1 MNQTV
6 LMVVGLIILV
16 ALLIWAI
23 DIYSGYKLKK
33 RIQFEWGK
41 PPAWIRLDKEES
53 LKQAWKYAQTYQ
65 KFDSEVDDVTWYDL
79 DMMEVFEAVN
89 GTYSSVGSEALYQQ
103 MRNFDFD
110 QESAEQM
117 EKLISFYQENPTLR
131 EEVQFRFA
139 QLGKKDNNFVKH
151 YLSTTKGKEL
161 TGFYLHVLLGAL
173 PVIGLLLLAVG
184 LTWGAVLTLVS
195 ICFNVVYYLRKKEL
209 LETELNSMRYFVQTL
224 GAANAIS
231 KVETPVQSELKQQLA
246 PLKNIL
252 NFGASFRVKSNSE
265 AELIFD
271 YLNMALM
278 IPFISYNF
286 VLKRLSHYH
295 EQAVAL
301 WDILGRLEA
310 ASAILNFRLYM
321 SDVAI
326 PVFETGGVVAKG
338 SYHPLLHE
346 DAVANPIDWQRN
358 TLVTGSN
365 ASGKSTYVKSIAIN
379 CILAQTIHT
388 VAAEEFVM
396 QRGHVLTSMAVE
408 DDLFEGDSYFVA
420 EIKSIKRV
428 MDQIQRKERCYC
440 FIDEI
445 LKGTN
450 TIERISAS
458 ASIINWMKQYPSLAF
473 VATHDIE
480 LTEILKN
487 SCENVHF
494 EERVEADGILF
505 DYELKAGKALTRN
518 ALQLLKIM
526 DYPQEVVTEAKAEA
540 AFFDEHRSW
549 QVVD

>member
-1 MNQTV
+1 MDQTV
-6 LMVVGLIILV
+6 WLVIGLICLV
-16 ALLIWAI
+16 LLVIWAI
-23 DIYSGYKLKK
+23 DIYSGYKLKQ
-33 RIQFEWGK
+33 RIRFEWGRR
-41 PPAWIRLDKEES
+41 PAWQRLDKEES

-65 KFDSEVDDVTWYDL
+65 KFDSEIDDVTWYDL

-89 GTYSSVGSEALYQQ
+89 ATYSSVGSEALYQQ
-103 MRNFDFD
+103 MRNFDFNS
-110 QESAEQM
+110 QEAEQL
-117 EKLISFYQENPTLR
+117 EELLHFYQENPEQR
-131 EEVQFRFA
+131 EEIQFRFA
-139 QLGKKDNNFVKH
+139 QLGKKDDNFVKH
-151 YLSTTKGKEL
+151 YLSTTNGKEL
-161 TGFYLHVLLGAL
+161 SGFYLHVLLGLL
-173 PVIGLLLLAVG
+173 PVIGLLLLAFGLVG
-184 LTWGAVLTLVS
+184 GAILTLVS
-195 ICFNVVYYLRKKEL
+195 ICFNVIYYLRKKEL

-224 GAANAIS
+224 ATAKAIG
-231 KVETPVQSELKQQLA
+231 KVKSPVQSELQKHLA

-252 NFGASFRVKSNSE
+252 HFGASFRVKSNSE
-265 AELIFD
+265 AEVMFD

-286 VLKRLSHYH
+286 VLKRLGQYH

-310 ASAILNFRLYM
+310 AYAILNFRSYM
-321 SDVAI
+321 PQVAI
-326 PVFETGGVVAKG
+326 PIFEAGGVVAAA
-338 SYHPLLHE
+338 SYHPLLDE
-346 DAVANPIDWQRN
+346 AAVVNPINWQKN

-388 VAAEEFVM
+388 TAAETFMME
-396 QRGHVLTSMAVE
+396 RGHVLTSMAVE

-428 MDQIQRKERCYC
+428 MEQIKLNERCYC

-458 ASIINWMKQYPSLAF
+458 ASIVNWMKTYPSLAF

-480 LTEILKN
+480 LTEILKH

-494 EERVEADGILF
+494 EERVEEDGIRF
-505 DYELKAGKALTRN
+505 DYELKPGKARTRN

-526 DYPQEVVTEAKAEA
+526 DYPEEVVSNAKKEA

-549 QVVD
+549 NVIE